1 MEITKTEQ
9 GTYQVEIDGRQYE
22 FSKWGAEAATDTLFD
37 LALVLG
43 KPLAQLGAAMK
54 TGEKTGEKFSLSVDV
69 AGSIVE
75 QLIAQMGTNKKLCMD
90 IIRRMTAGE
99 TVMCD
104 GKRITFNTHYQDR
117 LPHMFDVLRA
127 ALEVQFG
134 NFFGDVLRSAGLDLQ
149 AKTSS
154 AQTAGSTC

>member
-9 GTYQVEIDGRQYE
+9 GTYEATIDGHAYE
-22 FSKWGAEAATDTLFD
+22 FAKWGAEAATDTLFD

-54 TGEKTGEKFSLSVDV
+54 AGEKGGEKFALSVDV

-90 IIRRMTAGE
+90 IIRKMTAGD

-134 NFFGDVLRSAGLDLQ
+134 NFFVDVLKGAGLDLVGR
-149 AKTSS
+149 TSS
-154 AQTAGSTC
+154 APTAKSTS